1 MISSLLIANRGE
13 IAVRII
19 KTAKQMG
26 IRTVAVFSDADSE
39 SLHVTEADECIHI
52 GPSNVSDS
60 YLNIESLINAATL
73 CKVDAIHPGYGF
85 LSENYIFAQACI
97 DADILFVG
105 PSPETIKVMGD
116 KSAAKSL
123 MQDSGVPIIPGYHGE
138 KQTHD
143 YLYKSAEK
151 IGFPL
156 LIKASAGGGGKGMRI
171 VNCLTDFSESLSGAQ
186 READN
191 SFGDSKVIL
200 EKYIQKPKHIEVQ
213 IFGDGDGEVVHL
225 FERDCSVQRRYQKVI
240 EEAPAPQLQVDLKN
254 NILSA
259 AVKAAESIKYEGAG
273 TVEFIMDT
281 EAPELD
287 KSFYFMEMNT
297 RLQVEHPVTEMISGY
312 DLVEWQLKIASGENL
327 PLSQNKIML
336 SGHAI
341 EARLYAEDPINDFL
355 PVVGNIKKLH
365 VPDGER
371 IRVDTGVSQGD
382 LVTINYDPLLAK
394 IIVHGEDRNN
404 SIKLLYQALTELRCI
419 GITTNQEFLIE
430 VLGHSVFHSGDYD
443 TNFINEY
450 KSDLISENQIIT
462 HEEIVSAVHFLCN
475 EKLRTSQSDGLVNS
489 PWALSDGWR
498 LNLPSRLTYHF
509 LFGADK
515 IDVEVFDNDNK
526 ESIIINGELSHCSWD
541 NISDD
546 IEIFRSEDNIYIANN
561 YRQKRLIYVDPEVE
575 FEIAKVTSGG
585 LSAPMPGKLTKLFA
599 RIGEAVEEGETLLV
613 IEAMKMEHSVIS
625 PTDGF
630 VEDIFYTE
638 GEQVEEG
645 VDLLKLKVD
654 KK

>member
-26 IRTVAVFSDADSE
+26 IHTVAVFSDADSE
-39 SLHVTEADECIHI
+39 SLHVSEADERIHI
-52 GPSNVSDS
+52 GPSSVNDS
-60 YLNIESLINAATL
+60 YLNLESIMNAATISN
-73 CKVDAIHPGYGF
+73 VDAIHPGYGF
-85 LSENYIFAQACI
+85 LSENYAFAQACR
-97 DADILFVG
+97 DSDILFVG

-123 MQDSGVPIIPGYHGE
+123 MQESGVPIIPGYHGDD
-138 KQTHD
+138 QTHD
-143 YLYKSAEK
+143 FLYKTAEK

-171 VNCLTDFSESLSGAQ
+171 VNCLNEFSESLSGAQ
-186 READN
+186 READS

-213 IFGDGDGEVVHL
+213 VFGDRDGEVVHL

-240 EEAPAPQLQVDLKN
+240 EEAPASQLQVDLKR

-259 AVKAAESIKYEGAG
+259 AVKAAGSINYEGAG
-273 TVEFIMDT
+273 TVEFIIDT
-281 EAPELD
+281 EAPEPD
-287 KSFYFMEMNT
+287 TSFYFMEMNT
-297 RLQVEHPVTEMISGY
+297 RLQVEHPVTEMITGY
-312 DLVEWQLKIASGENL
+312 DLVEWQLRIASGENL
-327 PLSQNKIML
+327 PVSQNKITL

-341 EARLYAEDPINDFL
+341 EVRLYAEDPINEFL
-355 PVVGNIKKLH
+355 PVVGNIIKLH
-365 VPDGER
+365 LPDGKG

-382 LVTINYDPLLAK
+382 QITINYDPLLAK
-394 IIVHGEDRNN
+394 IIVHGEDRNK
-404 SIKLLYQALTELRCI
+404 SIILLHEALTKLRCI
-419 GITTNQEFLIE
+419 GITTNQEFLIK

-450 KSDLISENQIIT
+450 KSDLVSENQIIT
-462 HEEIVSAVHFLCN
+462 HEEILSAVNFLCN
-475 EKLRTSQSDGLVNS
+475 KNLRTGLQSDSFVNS

-498 LNLPSRLTYHF
+498 LNLPSRLTFHF
-509 LFGADK
+509 LFGNDK
-515 IDVEVFDNDNK
+515 IDVEVFDDDK
-526 ESIIINGELSHCSWD
+526 ESIVINGGLSHCSLD

-546 IEIFRSEDNIYIANN
+546 IEVFRSETNIYIADN
-561 YRQKRLIYVDPEVE
+561 YKQKRLIYVDPEIE
-575 FEIAKVTSGG
+575 FETAKVNSGG

-599 RIGEAVEEGETLLV
+599 RIGETVEEGETLLI

-625 PTDGF
+625 PNDGV

-645 VDLLKLKVD
+645 VDLLKLKVNN
-654 KK
+654 K